1 MKLPLVLLL
10 VSGLFGCGTV
20 ITLSSSDEYITKE
33 LEKHNT
39 YCESVPRMYSG
50 VTYDLCKLNSK
61 PKNTEVDLFVGF
73 YLVDGLLSTVADTL
87 VLPYSAYQQSDKGS
101 IQIEP

>member
-1 MKLPLVLLL
+1 MKQLFVALL
-10 VSGLFGCGTV
+10 VSGLLGCGTI
-20 ITLSSSDEYITKE
+20 ITLSSSDEYIAKE

-50 VTYDLCKLNSK
+50 VSYDICKLNSK

-73 YLVDGLLSTVADTL
+73 YLFDGLLSTVADTL
-87 VLPYSAYQQSDKGS
+87 VLPYTVYQQSDKGS
-101 IQIEP
+101 IKIEP